1 MTARRVWWC
10 QRANG
15 PLMARKV
22 ENYIAEAGAQ
32 TRVMPV
38 TCQDIDRAGDGNRTR
53 MTSLEG
59 WSSTIELRPQPP
71 PNRRLTPVA
80 YRLTAPSSSTEHQNR
95 ASERQTAPLRERSR
109 SAADHGCTR
118 PPEEVAAPPEVA

>member
-1 MTARRVWWC
+1 MTVRRVCWC

-38 TCQDIDRAGDGNRTR
+38 TCIDINRAGDGNRTR

-59 WSSTIELRPQPP
+59 WSSTIELRPQQP

-80 YRLTAPSSSTEHQNR
+80 YRLTAPSSPTEHQNGR
-95 ASERQTAPLRERSR
+95 SRRSR
-109 SAADHGCTR
+109 SDHDPLLITYTVRMRR